1 MSLGLTEHL
10 TEMKEFLEGNDCWFV
25 GLTTLP
31 LLYADCLE
39 IWEPQPHETLTASPG
54 L

>member
-1 MSLGLTEHL
+1 MSLGLTQHL
-10 TEMKEFLEGNDCWFV
+10 IEMNEFPDGNDCRFV

-39 IWEPQPHETLTASPG
+39 IWEPQRHEALTAFP
-54 L
+54 